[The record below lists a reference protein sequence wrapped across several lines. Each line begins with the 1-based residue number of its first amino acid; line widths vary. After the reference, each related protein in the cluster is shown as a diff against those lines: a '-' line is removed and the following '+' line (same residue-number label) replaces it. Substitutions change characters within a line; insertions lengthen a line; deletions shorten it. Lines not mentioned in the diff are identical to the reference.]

1 MTHYPYKIFVSQA
14 RNWHP
19 VDANS
24 LGMTAIIEFSPLNL
38 MRFLST
44 MHQVKAIEKSV
55 HQRYSFP
62 GGAQQGGPGGP
73 RPPLVLG
80 PSPINPPGPP
90 LVFLPQVSFGN
101 LICTV
106 RWQSLCSFQLI
117 LMLPVTNAISEWSFS
132 AMRRKALSAWPEK
145 SLRETWESQKRI
157 RNPGQ
162 LSHETYRLLSS
173 LSGQFDIGQSL

>member
-1 MTHYPYKIFVSQA
+1 MARHNRLSMLVYRKIQYIDKHYLINVISRIAFCS
-14 RNWHP
+14 
-19 VDANS
+19 
-24 LGMTAIIEFSPLNL
+24 
-38 MRFLST
+38 
-44 MHQVKAIEKSV
+44 
-55 HQRYSFP
+55 

-162 LSHETYRLLSS
+162 LSHETHRLLSS

>member
-55 HQRYSFP
+55 HQRYSF
-62 GGAQQGGPGGP
+62 
-73 RPPLVLG
+73 LFNTSHV
-80 PSPINPPGPP
+80 
-90 LVFLPQVSFGN
+90 
-101 LICTV
+101 V
-106 RWQSLCSFQLI
+106 RKHQDYQETCRTFFSKSCSERH
-117 LMLPVTNAISEWSFS
+117 AKSFS
-132 AMRRKALSAWPEK
+132 
-145 SLRETWESQKRI
+145 QG
-157 RNPGQ
+157 N
-162 LSHETYRLLSS
+162 S
-173 LSGQFDIGQSL
+173 LSLNQNPVLKRREYAKAKKEPSYLQAEELKMNEFNLFNPKYHYPFLFK